1 MIILC
6 FWTKFTEKKY
16 FHLKTK
22 QAVQGLQAFAF
33 CVVNVK
39 STVVFKHFEDLII
52 VNIPK
57 EKLVISWLLS
67 SFYLKIVKSF
77 SNSTVQIAMISKVM
91 IKFWSKFQ
99 LQIPLQFYR
108 TVEKVEICDGNGQ
121 KFWQV
126 TPSFQPSHF
135 GYYFVFSRLRFKH
148 IQYKGIHL
156 HPKFICS
163 SKSYKYDN
171 YDKAKYK
178 VSPYC

>member
-1 MIILC
+1 M
-6 FWTKFTEKKY
+6 
-16 FHLKTK
+16 KTK

-91 IKFWSKFQ
+91 IKF
-99 LQIPLQFYR
+99 
-108 TVEKVEICDGNGQ
+108 
-121 KFWQV
+121 
-126 TPSFQPSHF
+126 
-135 GYYFVFSRLRFKH
+135 
-148 IQYKGIHL
+148 
-156 HPKFICS
+156 
-163 SKSYKYDN
+163 
-171 YDKAKYK
+171 
-178 VSPYC
+178 